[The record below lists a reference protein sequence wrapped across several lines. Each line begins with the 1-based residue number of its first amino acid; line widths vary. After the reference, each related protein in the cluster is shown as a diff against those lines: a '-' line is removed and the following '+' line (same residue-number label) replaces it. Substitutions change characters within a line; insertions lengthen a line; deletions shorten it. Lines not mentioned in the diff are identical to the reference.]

1 MTQRIANLVRDVRS
15 RLNLS
20 QEQLAQRLNVSF
32 ATVNRW
38 ENGRAEPQGTA
49 REALRALMQEIGEGE
64 LALRT
69 EPIME
74 QMPSRQKRGIAR
86 SGILSTKSMEQMLW
100 DAACKIRGEK
110 DAPKFKDYIL
120 PLVFIKRLSDV
131 FEDEVTRLAETY
143 GDEST
148 ALKMLEEVD
157 HTLVR
162 FYIPP
167 QARWPVVSGR
177 EQFDWPEGHK
187 PKTLGEQLTTTVR
200 AIVKANP
207 SLGGVIDIVDFNET
221 RSGEREISDQALR
234 GVIET
239 LSDPRYRL
247 GLHDVEPD
255 FLGRAYEYLLRKFAE
270 GQGQS
275 AGEFFTP
282 QEVGWLI
289 AYLARPRQGEEV
301 YDYACGS
308 AGLLIK
314 CELALQQRDR
324 KISRPL
330 KLYGQELTGS
340 SYAIARMNMVIHDM
354 EGEIVRGNSMS
365 NPKFRNSDTSLK
377 KFDIVIA
384 NPMWNQPFD
393 EPVYENDPFS
403 RFEEQGGITTSKAD
417 WAWLQHTLASLKPTG
432 RAAVVLDT
440 GAVTRGSGNKTED
453 REKKIRKW
461 FAEQDA
467 IEGVIL
473 LPDNLFYNT
482 TAPGI
487 VIVLNRQK
495 PKSRQGKIVLVNASA
510 EFKKGQPKNFIPEP
524 GIHKIA
530 DAFIAGED
538 VPNFVKVI
546 STEEAAKNDYN
557 LSPSRYVGTATD
569 ETYREIPEIV
579 TELRNLEQKATK
591 ITKDINGILTRL
603 GIDESK
609 P

>member
-1 MTQRIANLVRDVRS
+1 
-15 RLNLS
+15 
-20 QEQLAQRLNVSF
+20 
-32 ATVNRW
+32 
-38 ENGRAEPQGTA
+38 
-49 REALRALMQEIGEGE
+49 
-64 LALRT
+64 
-69 EPIME
+69 
-74 QMPSRQKRGIAR
+74 
-86 SGILSTKSMEQMLW
+86 
-100 DAACKIRGEK
+100 
-110 DAPKFKDYIL
+110 
-120 PLVFIKRLSDV
+120 
-131 FEDEVTRLAETY
+131 
-143 GDEST
+143 
-148 ALKMLEEVD
+148 
-157 HTLVR
+157 
-162 FYIPP
+162 
-167 QARWPVVSGR
+167 
-177 EQFDWPEGHK
+177 
-187 PKTLGEQLTTTVR
+187 
-200 AIVKANP
+200 
-207 SLGGVIDIVDFNET
+207 VIDIVDFNET

-234 GVIET
+234 GLVEE

-314 CELALQQRDR
+314 CELALQQRDH

-354 EGEIVRGNSMS
+354 EGEIVRGNSMT
-365 NPKFRNSDTSLK
+365 NPKFRDSDTSLK
-377 KFDIVIA
+377 NFDIVVA

-393 EPVYENDPFS
+393 EPVYENDPFE
-403 RFEEQGGITTSKAD
+403 RFEEQGGVTTSKAD
-417 WAWLQHTLASLKPTG
+417 WAWLQHTFASLKPTG

-461 FAEQDA
+461 FVEQDA
-467 IEGVIL
+467 VEGVIL

-487 VIVLNRQK
+487 IIVFNRQK
-495 PKSRQGKIVLVNASA
+495 PKSRQGKILLVNASA
-510 EFKKGQPKNFIPEP
+510 EFKKGQPKNYIPED

-546 STEEAAKNDYN
+546 GTEEAAKNDFN
-557 LSPSRYVGTATD
+557 LSPSRYVGAATD

-579 TELRNLEQKATK
+579 AELRSLEQKATR
-591 ITKDINGILTRL
+591 ITKDLDGILRQL
-603 GIDESK
+603 NLSAEEKS
-609 P
+609 